1 MFYRL
6 AADGILM
13 VHALFVAFVLF
24 GLLLVLLGG
33 IRRWKWVKNFWF
45 RIAHLTAIA
54 IVVLQSWL
62 GMICPLT
69 TWEMQLRS
77 RAGETTYTDTFV
89 SHWLQQLLFYE
100 APAWVFVVAYSLFG
114 GLVVA
119 SWFFVP
125 PEKS

>member
-6 AADGILM
+6 AADGILIA
-13 VHALFVAFVLF
+13 HALFVAFVLF

-125 PEKS
+125 PEKP

>member
-125 PEKS
+125 PEKP